1 MWFPL
6 CFYSTALLWM
16 RGQSASYGSWA
27 QGGPK
32 PACLWGLF
40 VNKVLLVHS
49 PSIPWHGAYGCF
61 RTIPAE
67 FSSCSRDSKNHTNW
81 AIWEARKSHKALDIH
96 YLASYRKKKKCRPLL
111 WMNVSRRSWLSPR
124 MLTISLERLEAILD
138 FLLFVPLSKMKALL
152 WQ

>member
-1 MWFPL
+1 
-6 CFYSTALLWM
+6 M

-67 FSSCSRDSKNHTNW
+67 FSSCSRDSKSHTNW

-96 YLASYRKKKKCRPLL
+96 YLASYRKKK
-111 WMNVSRRSWLSPR
+111 VSTSALD
-124 MLTISLERLEAILD
+124 ERLQTFMAVSQNVNYLFGEIRGDFGFFSFCASFKNESTSLAIRKKNRQCV
-138 FLLFVPLSKMKALL
+138 FTTK
-152 WQ
+152 